1 MSEYRI
7 TEKSGLSKFLEVN
20 VWVLYVDMHSS
31 VYMFAG
37 AQLDVHQ
44 NKISNNIDV
53 YSTPLLPFFLNTRLS
68 S

>member
-20 VWVLYVDMHSS
+20 VWVLNVDMHSS
-31 VYMFAG
+31 VCMFVG

-44 NKISNNIDV
+44 NKISNVMLIYLGCLYV
-53 YSTPLLPFFLNTRLS
+53 YSTPLLPFF
-68 S
+68 